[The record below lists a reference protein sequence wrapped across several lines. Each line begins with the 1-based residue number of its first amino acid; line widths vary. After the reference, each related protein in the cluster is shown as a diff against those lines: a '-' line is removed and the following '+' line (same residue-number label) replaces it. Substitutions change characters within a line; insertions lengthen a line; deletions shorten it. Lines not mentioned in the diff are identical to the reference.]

1 MSVALGKFNVISVP
15 VIIPVTAGV
24 VKLKAVISQDE
35 LLVGK
40 VDFEVSFTFNFI
52 EQDFPP
58 KFISNAAT
66 PSLDGVPEIK

>member
-35 LLVGK
+35 LLVNI
-40 VDFEVSFTFNFI
+40 FFTDTVYVF
-52 EQDFPP
+52 DV
-58 KFISNAAT
+58 
-66 PSLDGVPEIK
+66 PSSAVTI